1 MIRLTTGV
9 LRVVEIMQE
18 ENIQNLF
25 MGIKERD
32 FYVLVDQDFFP
43 AAHNMKIG
51 SFTSVHPQPGSD
63 NLMFIMNPK
72 CNSFVSPFQS
82 NLTRKYLAEY
92 NFEIGRRQ
100 YFPDYPSRLEAVFL
114 FETER
119 EAHKYIS
126 RYEKQVSGRTLKK
139 VRTNGQYCYSLHD
152 SSWVDFSR
160 LTGWKDDDT
169 IDTVCKAYWSGQKVE
184 GQRLKSIEKVWSEE
198 AIIEVLY
205 NGRVD
210 FYE

>member
-1 MIRLTTGV
+1 
-9 LRVVEIMQE
+9 MQGE
-18 ENIQNLF
+18 DIQNLF
-25 MGIKERD
+25 MGVKERD
-32 FYVLVDQDFFP
+32 FYVLVDPDSVV
-43 AAHNMKIG
+43 AVHNMKNG
-51 SFTSVHPQPGSD
+51 CYFSVHPQSGSD
-63 NLMFIMNPK
+63 NLMFITNPK
-72 CNSFVSPFQS
+72 CKSFVSPFQS
-82 NLTRKYLAEY
+82 NLIRKYLAEY

-114 FETER
+114 FETEQ

-126 RYEKQVSGRTLKK
+126 RYKEQVSNRILKK

-152 SSWVDFSR
+152 SSWVDFFR
-160 LTGWKDDDT
+160 LEGWKDDDT
-169 IDTVCKAYWSGQKVE
+169 MDAVCKAYWSGQKVE
-184 GQRLKSIEKVWSEE
+184 SQRLESMGKVWSEE

>member
-1 MIRLTTGV
+1 
-9 LRVVEIMQE
+9 MQG

-25 MGIKERD
+25 MDIKERD
-32 FYVLVDQDFFP
+32 FYVLVDPDSFL
-43 AAHNMKIG
+43 AVHNMKMG
-51 SFTSVHPQPGSD
+51 GYFSVHPESGSD

-72 CNSFVSPFQS
+72 GKSFISPFQS
-82 NLTRKYLAEY
+82 NLIRKYLAEY

-114 FETER
+114 FETEK

-126 RYEKQVSGRTLKK
+126 RYEKQVSDRILKK
-139 VRTNGQYCYSLHD
+139 VKTNGQYCYSLHD

-160 LTGWKDDDT
+160 LTGWKDNDT

-184 GQRLKSIEKVWSEE
+184 DQRLKSIGKVWSEE

-205 NGRVD
+205 NGCVD